1 MTVKKPI
8 SALLL
13 PPEHPLLANSPT
25 PNVEVHNPPQFLGT
39 LKEKLLVQRRSH
51 AVSSQN
57 HFSVASPVPVPI
69 AATGSPPTRWD
80 SDLTFSDFGF
90 LV

>member
-1 MTVKKPI
+1 M
-8 SALLL
+8 
-13 PPEHPLLANSPT
+13 
-25 PNVEVHNPPQFLGT
+25 
-39 LKEKLLVQRRSH
+39 
-51 AVSSQN
+51 SSQN